1 MNAANVVIRSE
12 MEPPQIAAFMA
23 ALFFMT
29 AMSGIFHC
37 FIEKVNL

>member
-23 ALFFMT
+23 ALFFYDRNVRYF
-29 AMSGIFHC
+29 S
-37 FIEKVNL
+37 LLY